1 MHSTLP
7 TVRSYLL
14 LEAGKH
20 NHSSRVYVRWQ
31 MLYICWDAK
40 GLCEPLHFSLYTG
53 IYELPSWI
61 KLATAHASTS
71 LTVRSSCWQSVEILA
86 KS

>member
-1 MHSTLP
+1 MANA
-7 TVRSYLL
+7 VRVWML
-14 LEAGKH
+14 KDCV
-20 NHSSRVYVRWQ
+20 NHSIS
-31 MLYICWDAK
+31 A
-40 GLCEPLHFSLYTG
+40 YTV